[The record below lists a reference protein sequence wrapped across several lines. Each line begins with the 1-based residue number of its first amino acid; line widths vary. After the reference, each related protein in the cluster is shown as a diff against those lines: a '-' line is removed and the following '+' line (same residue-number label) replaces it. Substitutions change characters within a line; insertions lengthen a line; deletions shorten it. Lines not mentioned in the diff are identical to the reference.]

1 MSTMR
6 VEIEIWRQEG
16 PEDQGAF
23 ETHVVEDATP
33 EMSLLELLDRLNDQL
48 AEQGIEPIA
57 FESDCREGVCGAC
70 GVTVDDRPHGP
81 VPNTP
86 SCRQHLRAFGNIS
99 RLRIEPLRSAAFPVI
114 RDLVVDRSA
123 MDRVIEAGGTV
134 DVAAGTA
141 PDADDLLVGH
151 DDAEVALDFAACI
164 GCGACVAACPNGAAH
179 LFAGAKLAHLALIP
193 HGKMQRGE
201 RGRAVLGEL
210 DAEFGPCST
219 YGECVTVC
227 PAGIP
232 LDAVAAVHRE
242 GLRGLFRGRAD

>member
-16 PEDQGAF
+16 PEDGGAF

-86 SCRQHLRAFGNIS
+86 SCRQHLLS
-99 RLRIEPLRSAAFPVI
+99 
-114 RDLVVDRSA
+114 
-123 MDRVIEAGGTV
+123 
-134 DVAAGTA
+134 
-141 PDADDLLVGH
+141 
-151 DDAEVALDFAACI
+151 
-164 GCGACVAACPNGAAH
+164 
-179 LFAGAKLAHLALIP
+179 LI
-193 HGKMQRGE
+193 H
-201 RGRAVLGEL
+201 
-210 DAEFGPCST
+210 
-219 YGECVTVC
+219 
-227 PAGIP
+227 I
-232 LDAVAAVHRE
+232 
-242 GLRGLFRGRAD
+242 